1 MPKELTRGYSE
12 AIVTEVQEIPYTGA
26 KLPPLT
32 QKQKYVLK
40 YLVPPIAFAILS
52 FIPESREETVG
63 GKLSL
68 ALRVFF
74 FVFVVIVLTMLFTFI
89 MKNMMFAGATSA
101 TAFVFLGIGIMLMN
115 IVYIMLIATFVKHL

>member
-1 MPKELTRGYSE
+1 MTKELTGGYSE
-12 AIVTEVQEIPYTGA
+12 AVITEVQEIPYTGA

-32 QKQKYVLK
+32 QKYVLK

-115 IVYIMLIATFVKHL
+115 IVYIMLISTFVKHL